1 MPDPITISQVAKY
14 APFAMNFVSSLFG
27 GASPAEQQVQADLA
41 SRRQLIQTL
50 TPQAMGQPSAVSRA
64 SDIALR
70 QATNRYM
77 QSYGASA
84 RQAGISGTTPARAQQ
99 GRMAAAGTQA
109 MIQQRGQ
116 LALGAQ
122 QQLGALTQ
130 GALQTQM
137 DLENAEYEAKGVFYQ
152 GLGELF
158 GSKQGGTLD
167 PEILKKFDELI
178 SIARM
183 WAMGGGAGN
192 QGGGRNAGGYGG
204 QLGRSSNVDIF
215 GGELR

>member
-1 MPDPITISQVAKY
+1 
-14 APFAMNFVSSLFG
+14 
-27 GASPAEQQVQADLA
+27 
-41 SRRQLIQTL
+41 
-50 TPQAMGQPSAVSRA
+50 
-64 SDIALR
+64 
-70 QATNRYM
+70 
-77 QSYGASA
+77 
-84 RQAGISGTTPARAQQ
+84 
-99 GRMAAAGTQA
+99 MAAAGTQA

-122 QQLGALTQ
+122 QQLGLLTQ
-130 GALQTQM
+130 GALQKQI
-137 DLENAEYEAKGVFYQ
+137 DLETAEYEAKGVFYQ

-158 GSKQGGTLD
+158 GSKQGGTLS
-167 PEILKKFDELI
+167 PEIQKKFDELI

-204 QLGRSSNVDIF
+204 QLARSSSVDIF

>member
-1 MPDPITISQVAKY
+1 MDPITISQVAKY
-14 APFAMNFVSSLFG
+14 APFAMSFASSLFG
-27 GASPAEQQVQADLA
+27 GASPADTQVQADLV

-50 TPQAMGQPSAVSRA
+50 TQQATGQPSAVSKA
-64 SDIALR
+64 SEAALR
-70 QATNRYM
+70 QATSRYM

-122 QQLGALTQ
+122 QQLGVLTQ
-130 GALQTQM
+130 GALQTQIDM
-137 DLENAEYEAKGVFYQ
+137 ENAEYAAKGVFYQ

-158 GSKQGGTLD
+158 GSKQDGTLS
-167 PEILKKFDELI
+167 PEIQKKFDELI
-178 SIARM
+178 ALARM
-183 WAMGGGAGN
+183 WATGSSRGS
-192 QGGGRNAGGYGG
+192 QSGGRGVGGYGS
-204 QLGRSSNVDIF
+204 QLAGSSSVDIF